1 MFCINKGAYGQ
12 SFLTSIKRYDFP
24 VRKVV
29 SLTEKE
35 ITVLKSNTLFTKLL
49 NNGTLVLCETVPIE
63 FQTQAQQ
70 LTNALRQIEELKSG
84 GNGND
89 DQLLK
94 QFKEENEKLK
104 AEIAKLTKEYDTL
117 RKEALEEIAKF
128 KSVEKTEKE

>member
-1 MFCINKGAYGQ
+1 MFCINKGTYGQ
-12 SFLTSIKRYDFP
+12 SFLTSVKRYDFP
-24 VRKVV
+24 VKKVV

-35 ITVLKSNTLFTKLL
+35 ITVLKSNKLFTKLL

-84 GNGND
+84 SNASD

-104 AEIAKLTKEYDTL
+104 EEIAKLTEEYATL
-117 RKEALEEIAKF
+117 KKEALEEIEKL
-128 KSVEKTEKE
+128 KSVEETEKE